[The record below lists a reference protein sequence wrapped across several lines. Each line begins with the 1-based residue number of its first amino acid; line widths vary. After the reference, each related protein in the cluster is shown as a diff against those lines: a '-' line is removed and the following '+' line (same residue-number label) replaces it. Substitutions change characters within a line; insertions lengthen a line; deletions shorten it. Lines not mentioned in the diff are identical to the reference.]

1 MFPFGSVVLLDGTDA
16 KGHRNLWETNG
27 TSAGT
32 FEITIPGIAALD
44 PSNFAALNNE
54 DVMFQGNGAAGGRV
68 LYRVNLTTPI
78 TTEIDVPGAFSRG
91 LQPFDIMGLNTGKS
105 LFAGGD
111 PGLWVTD
118 GTTGGTSELSAGI
131 NPTSITVL
139 NASKALFNAVNASSK
154 HGLWVSDGTSAGTS
168 ELSVAGAASGGLDP
182 TNSVRLRR
190 RGAVRRHGCGRPS
203 EFVDHGRYRGGNV
216 GAFGH

>member
-1 MFPFGSVVLLDGTDA
+1 M
-16 KGHRNLWETNG
+16 
-27 TSAGT
+27 
-32 FEITIPGIAALD
+32 
-44 PSNFAALNNE
+44 
-54 DVMFQGNGAAGGRV
+54 
-68 LYRVNLTTPI
+68 
-78 TTEIDVPGAFSRG
+78 PGAFSRG

-118 GTTGGTSELSAGI
+118 GTTGGTSELSVGI
-131 NPTSITVL
+131 NPMSITVL

-182 TNSVRLRR
+182 TNL
-190 RGAVRRHGCGRPS
+190 
-203 EFVDHGRYRGGNV
+203 F
-216 GAFGH
+216 AFGGEALFAGTDAGGHQNLWITDGTAGERRSFRSLKEIPRGCSATLLFRLSPCLAAKSCSPAWTPPVPPTSLPIPVCL